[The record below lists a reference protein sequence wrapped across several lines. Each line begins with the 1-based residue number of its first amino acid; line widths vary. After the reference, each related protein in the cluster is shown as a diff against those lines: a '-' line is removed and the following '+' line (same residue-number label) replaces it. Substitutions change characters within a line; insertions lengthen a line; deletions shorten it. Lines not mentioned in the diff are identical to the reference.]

1 MTCQK
6 ILEALE
12 NDIILKK
19 KLFADTQPRKFCN
32 GRDWMLLAS
41 QTILWKFLDKNDY
54 SVKKMI
60 RENLRGNVNVRVKF
74 LPFNHVIICPSEMHH
89 SSSDSKL

>member
-54 SVKKMI
+54 SVKNDQ
-60 RENLRGNVNVRVKF
+60 RKF
-74 LPFNHVIICPSEMHH
+74 EGKRKRK
-89 SSSDSKL
+89 SKISAF